1 MTRSATL
8 TLAALALAALLL
20 PCRAVSQS
28 SDECEEWSSST
39 PLDEEVPLCDV
50 VKSDADAGRFTI
62 HELPDSS
69 ATFELRSG
77 EGFLLHQ
84 ECRASGAGLQCS
96 GWPQEAKA
104 RGNLRYQWSFERR
117 DQRTDHPES
126 DVATRTIACGR
137 PGWVTA
143 TLTVRN
149 GKYHATSSESYYC
162 GAHR

>member
-28 SDECEEWSSST
+28 SDECEEWSTPT
-39 PLDEEVPLCDV
+39 PLDEEVPLCGV

-84 ECRASGAGLQCS
+84 ECRSHGAGLQCS

-104 RGNLRYQWSFERR
+104 RGNLRYQWSFEQR
-117 DQRTDHPES
+117 DQRTDHPEPPHLPRLRTDPACTS
-126 DVATRTIACGR
+126 TPSAPISTTRCTWCWTAPCPSSATA
-137 PGWVTA
+137 
-143 TLTVRN
+143 
-149 GKYHATSSESYYC
+149 
-162 GAHR
+162 

>member
-69 ATFELRSG
+69 ATLSRCANTPNRPTSTIRCTWCSTAP
-77 EGFLLHQ
+77 
-84 ECRASGAGLQCS
+84 CRTS
-96 GWPQEAKA
+96 
-104 RGNLRYQWSFERR
+104 
-117 DQRTDHPES
+117 
-126 DVATRTIACGR
+126 ATA
-137 PGWVTA
+137 
-143 TLTVRN
+143 
-149 GKYHATSSESYYC
+149 
-162 GAHR
+162 